1 MSIFRIKSK
10 SRVNWSYDTFYNMIR
25 ESYINCKP
33 ELIENYP
40 CNNAEE
46 LKIYIYIYDKLT
58 NK

>member
-1 MSIFRIKSK
+1 MSIYRIKSK

-46 LKIYIYIYDKLT
+46 LNIYIYMI
-58 NK
+58 N